1 MEHFPSLS
9 DFGCRGWLFKAP
21 RPPGVI
27 TTTLHEIAD
36 MLRISATRRDR
47 RRTSDGDDGDGAGL
61 VYWNIWLIMD
71 NMVDFPLI
79 YGIILV
85 NPG

>member
-1 MEHFPSLS
+1 
-9 DFGCRGWLFKAP
+9 
-21 RPPGVI
+21 
-27 TTTLHEIAD
+27 

-71 NMVDFPLI
+71 NWENIWLIMDNMVDFPFYI
-79 YGIILV
+79 WD